1 MLIGNEIVAKY
12 NKIENIAL
20 LIRNL
25 MLKLQIKYQEKD
37 AYLLLQYM
45 IQLQEM
51 ERSTLEK
58 FLQGC

>member
-1 MLIGNEIVAKY
+1 MAKY